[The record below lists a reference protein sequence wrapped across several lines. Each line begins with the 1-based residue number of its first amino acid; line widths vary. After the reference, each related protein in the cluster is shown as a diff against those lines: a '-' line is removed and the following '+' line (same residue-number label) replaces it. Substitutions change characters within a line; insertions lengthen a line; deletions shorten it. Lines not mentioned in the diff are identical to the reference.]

1 MNSSTFLQIFIAI
14 CALGIMLALVLPQRQ
29 SPKVI
34 AWCGALAALTL
45 IGSGGC
51 ALFASATITKTL
63 WSIPAIG
70 PIIVR
75 IDSLS
80 GLFLLVTGLV
90 FLSVS
95 IFSGDILLRLL
106 NRYNLKVYALMYLSL
121 FVAIVWI
128 LVSGDVFSF
137 LMAWEIMS
145 ILCYLLVAYEHEED
159 ENSRAGYLLLTMSE
173 AGTLAAALGM
183 LLLAAHAG
191 SLEFTALKHAGMSGQ
206 ISTTMRWMIFLLTFF
221 GFGVKAGLVP
231 VNLWLPRAY
240 TAAPAAFAPIL
251 AGATLNLGLYGILR
265 INGEL
270 LPMLSAGPGL
280 VVLIVGTISALL
292 GILYAT
298 TENDLKTMLAHSS
311 IENAGIITVGFG
323 AGFVFTASNKPVLA
337 SIAFLV
343 ALYHMANHS
352 LYKTL
357 LLIGSGVMDDR
368 AGTRHLNQ
376 LGGLIRQMPI
386 TALLFLAGVLSIAA
400 LPPFNGFI
408 SEWLTLQTLLR
419 SAELSSTGQKIVFAL
434 CGAGLALTAAL
445 AVTCFAKAFAMGFL
459 GMSRSREAEKA
470 TEPKFSAL
478 TSMAILAV
486 LCLLLGILPTYVIG
500 GLNRA
505 IQPVSATS
513 AAPTLV
519 PPFFSGSPGHEKLPA
534 AFLDEFH
541 DLGAQ
546 VGQHIAPGPGLVIL
560 HRGGAKNPV
569 VFAAAPTY
577 MLIVLAAML
586 MILFVVVN
594 LVFGRRRTVVRQP
607 CWDGGIHRLLPEMTY
622 TATGFSNP
630 VRVIFQSVF
639 RPTIVEDTRE
649 TVGEHFR
656 TAIRR
661 QDEKTHILDHLLLTP
676 GRKMAMATAHFFAG
690 MHQGQLNAYVAYVL
704 GALLAGLLMNHL
716 L

>member
-1 MNSSTFLQIFIAI
+1 MNPDIFLYIMAM
-14 CALGIMLALVLPQRQ
+14 CGIGGILALLLPQRH

-34 AWCGALAALTL
+34 AWVGSLTALFL
-45 IGSGGC
+45 IGGGGR
-51 ALFASATITKTL
+51 ALFTTSAIEKTL
-63 WSIPAIG
+63 WTIPAVG
-70 PIIVR
+70 RIVIR
-75 IDSLS
+75 VDPLS
-80 GLFLLVTGLV
+80 GLFLVVTGVV
-90 FLSVS
+90 FLAVS
-95 IFSGDILLRLL
+95 IFSGSILLRLL
-106 NRYNLKVYALMYLSL
+106 NHYNLKVYALMYLSL
-121 FVAIVWI
+121 FAAIVWI
-128 LVSGDVFSF
+128 LISADVFSF
-137 LMAWEIMS
+137 LVAWEIMS
-145 ILCYLLVAYEHEED
+145 ILCYFLVAYED
-159 ENSRAGYLLLTMSE
+159 ENDENPRAAYLMLAMSE
-173 AGTLAAALGM
+173 AGALAAALGM
-183 LLLAAHAG
+183 LLFAAHAG
-191 SLEFTALKHAGMSGQ
+191 SLEFTALKHAGATGQ
-206 ISTTMRWMIFLLTFF
+206 ISAAMRWMIFLLTFF

-240 TAAPAAFAPIL
+240 TAAPAAFAPLL

-265 INGEL
+265 FNGDL
-270 LPMLSAGPGL
+270 LPVLSSGPGL
-280 VVLIVGTISALL
+280 LALIIGTISALL

-337 SIAFLV
+337 GIAFLV
-343 ALYHMANHS
+343 ALYHMTNHS

-357 LLIGSGVMDDR
+357 LLIGSGVVDDR

-376 LGGLIRQMPI
+376 LGGLIRQMPV
-386 TALLFLAGVLSIAA
+386 TALLFLTGVLGIAA
-400 LPPFNGFI
+400 LPPFNGFV

-419 SAELSSTGQKIVFAL
+419 SAELLSTGQKIVFAL

-459 GMSRSREAEKA
+459 GMSRSPKAEQA

-478 TSMAILAV
+478 ASMAILSV

-500 GLNRA
+500 GLNHA
-505 IQPVSATS
+505 ISPVSSTNE
-513 AAPTLV
+513 AAAALV
-519 PPFFSGSPGHEKLPA
+519 PPFFNGSPGHEKLPA
-534 AFLDEFH
+534 AFLSDFH

-560 HRGGAKNPV
+560 HRGGTKNPV
-569 VFAAAPTY
+569 VFAASPTY
-577 MLIVLAAML
+577 MFIVLAAL
-586 MILFVVVN
+586 LAVLFIVVN
-594 LVFGRRRTVVRQP
+594 LVFGWRRTVTRRP
-607 CWDGGIHRLLPEMTY
+607 CWDGGIRRLLPEMTY

-661 QDEKTHILDHLLLTP
+661 QDEERHILDRLLLTP
-676 GRKMAMATAHFFAG
+676 GRKTAMAVARFFAG
-690 MHQGQLNAYVAYVL
+690 MHQGHLNAYVAYVL
-704 GALLAGLLMNHL
+704 GALLAGLLMNYL